1 MKRFFT
7 FILLLALIS
16 VLPVKSQGWPENY
29 HGVMLQGF
37 YWDSYVDS
45 NWANLE
51 SQADEMSQ
59 FFDLIWVPQSGYC
72 NTYNMQMGY
81 ADIWWLNHNSCFGTE
96 DQLRSMIRTF
106 KAKGTGII
114 EDVVINHKSGNTSWC
129 DFPNES
135 KNGYTLTWDNTNFS
149 AICYTDECNNSG
161 NLSQWSTSG
170 KKTTGAKDTG
180 TDFDGSRDLDH
191 TNAQVQQNIITYLNF
206 LLNDLGYTGF
216 RYDMVAGYSPYY
228 TGLYNTSTTIKPEFS
243 VGEYWMND
251 GKPGLVSWI
260 NGTKVN
266 DVIQSAAFDFPMK
279 WNINNVFSNATNWN
293 KLNDDALS
301 TDANYARY
309 AVTFIDN
316 HDTGVGASNPQAL
329 LANIEAANA
338 FILTMPGTPC
348 VFLRHWMT
356 YKTAIKK
363 QILVRKAAGIH
374 NQSTI
379 LSKTA
384 QGNGFVL
391 NVQGTNGNVLL
402 LLGSATTSTDGYKL
416 AVEGTN
422 YKMYVSNSVDIS
434 ALDNIHEDSFTAP
447 DGCVVNDGEICAF
460 FEAPNSWTTVKCWA
474 WDSKNNYT
482 GGTWPGQL
490 CTKVGT
496 NNGKNIWKWTY
507 TGTLTTQP
515 TQIIF
520 NDGKS
525 NNAAQTSD
533 LDFSNGGYYNE
544 AGALQGVVTG
554 IVPVKADTPTGT
566 TKIYTLDGR
575 EVKTPQHGV
584 YIVNGKKV
592 MVK

>member
-1 MKRFFT
+1 
-7 FILLLALIS
+7 
-16 VLPVKSQGWPENY
+16 
-29 HGVMLQGF
+29 
-37 YWDSYVDS
+37 
-45 NWANLE
+45 
-51 SQADEMSQ
+51 
-59 FFDLIWVPQSGYC
+59 
-72 NTYNMQMGY
+72 
-81 ADIWWLNHNSCFGTE
+81 
-96 DQLRSMIRTF
+96 
-106 KAKGTGII
+106 
-114 EDVVINHKSGNTSWC
+114 
-129 DFPNES
+129 
-135 KNGYTLTWDNTNFS
+135 
-149 AICYTDECNNSG
+149 
-161 NLSQWSTSG
+161 
-170 KKTTGAKDTG
+170 
-180 TDFDGSRDLDH
+180 
-191 TNAQVQQNIITYLNF
+191 
-206 LLNDLGYTGF
+206 
-216 RYDMVAGYSPYY
+216 MVGGYSPKY
-228 TGLYNTSTTIKPEFS
+228 TGLYNTSTTVRPEFS
-243 VGEYWMND
+243 VGEYWMDD

-279 WNINNVFSNATNWN
+279 WNINNVFAQATNWS
-293 KLNDDALS
+293 KLNDAALS
-301 TDANYARY
+301 TDAEYARY

-316 HDTGVGASNPQAL
+316 HDTGVGASHPQAL

-338 FILTMPGTPC
+338 FILTLPGTPC

-379 LSKTA
+379 VSKTA
-384 QGNGFVL
+384 SGNGFVL

-402 LLGSATTSTDGYKL
+402 LLGSATASTSGYKL

-447 DGCVVNDGEICAF
+447 DGCVVNDGETCAF
-460 FEAPNSWTTVKCWA
+460 YEAPTSWTTVKCWA
-474 WDSKNNYT
+474 WDNNNNNYT
-482 GGTWPGQL
+482 GGSWPGQL

-525 NNAAQTSD
+525 NNASQTSD

-554 IVPVKADTPTGT
+554 IVPVKADTPAGT
-566 TKIYTLDGR
+566 AKIYTLDGR
-575 EVKTPQHGV
+575 EVKNPQRGI
-584 YIVNGKKV
+584 YIVNGKKRV
-592 MVK
+592 VK

>member
-29 HGVMLQGF
+29 NGVMLQGF
-37 YWDSYVDS
+37 YWDSYEDT

-161 NLSQWSTSG
+161 NLSQWSPSG

-228 TGLYNTSTTIKPEFS
+228 TGLYNTSTTVRPEFS

-251 GKPGLVSWI
+251 GKPGLVTWI

-266 DVIQSAAFDFPMK
+266 NVIQSAAFDFPMK
-279 WNINNVFSNATNWN
+279 WNINNVFANATNWS
-293 KLNDDALS
+293 KLNDAALS
-301 TDANYARY
+301 TDAEYARY

-316 HDTGVGASNPQAL
+316 HDTGVGADKAQPL

-338 FILTMPGTPC
+338 FILTLPGTPC

-379 LSKTA
+379 VSKTA
-384 QGNGFVL
+384 SGNGFVL

-482 GGTWPGQL
+482 GGSWPGQL

-520 NDGKS
+520 NDSKS

>member
-37 YWDSYVDS
+37 YWDSYEDT

-161 NLSQWSTSG
+161 NLSQWSPSG

-228 TGLYNTSTTIKPEFS
+228 TGLYNTSTTVRPEFS

-251 GKPGLVSWI
+251 GKPGLVTWI

-266 DVIQSAAFDFPMK
+266 NVIQSAAFDFPMK
-279 WNINNVFSNATNWN
+279 WNINNVFANATNWS
-293 KLNDDALS
+293 KLNDAALS
-301 TDANYARY
+301 TDAEYARY

-316 HDTGVGASNPQAL
+316 HDTGVGADKAQPL

-338 FILTMPGTPC
+338 FILTLPGTPC

-363 QILVRKAAGIH
+363 QIMVRKAAGIH

-379 LSKTA
+379 VSKTA
-384 QGNGFVL
+384 SGNGFVL

-474 WDSKNNYT
+474 WDSQNNYT
-482 GGTWPGQL
+482 GGSWPGQL

>member
-161 NLSQWSTSG
+161 NLSQWSPSG

>member
-161 NLSQWSTSG
+161 NLSQWSPSG

-507 TGTLTTQP
+507 KGTLTTQP

>member
-161 NLSQWSTSG
+161 NLSQWSPSG

-228 TGLYNTSTTIKPEFS
+228 TGLYNTSTTVRPEFS

-293 KLNDDALS
+293 MLNDDALS

-316 HDTGVGASNPQAL
+316 HDTGVGASDPQAL

-338 FILTMPGTPC
+338 FILTLPGTPC